1 MSPEAMWPSKDGN
14 YLLFATFNDTNVR
27 TLAFPWFGVSSLS
40 SSTNAFG
47 SFPDARTVHY
57 PTVSIVIER
66 INWQLSENGK
76 RNY

>member
-1 MSPEAMWPSKDGN
+1 MSPEAMWPSKDGK

-57 PTVSIVIER
+57 PTVSKII
-66 INWQLSENGK
+66 GK
-76 RNY
+76 NEIRLRESREK